1 MPNYENFKVI
11 SEHFKVVFQTFKV
24 ISGTLK
30 YLKFGSDVHISHFCR
45 KRDGQMSG
53 KFFNIIPS
61 ADSTAC
67 LLLYGYVG
75 TDEKVDSAAVVAEL
89 MSLEASYKHI
99 DVRINSLGGEVFSGI
114 AIYNALRQSRSDINI
129 YVDGV
134 AASIA
139 SIIALC
145 GKPLHMS
152 RFSRLMLH
160 QVSGGAYGTAKEM
173 REAADTA
180 DNIQKT
186 LCGMIAE
193 RCHLTAEEVESKYF
207 DGADHWITA
216 QEALAMGLIDSI
228 YDIDEAKP
236 EEGLSNEAIYEFTNR
251 LSIRPQKSNNMAFI
265 DELKKKDSFKDASTE
280 SQMLQHIDQL
290 ENEAAKVPA
299 LQNKVTELENQ
310 IKEQRKSAHE
320 TLVNQA
326 VEDGRISNDRK
337 GDYLALLE
345 ANEASAVA
353 VINGLPK
360 KNLRAADFINHPGGG
375 DKSDLVKMSWDEI
388 DRAGRLAELK
398 SQYPDLYKSKFDE
411 TFKK

>member
-1 MPNYENFKVI
+1 MPNYENFKVV

-24 ISGTLK
+24 ISETLK
-30 YLKFGSDVHISHFCR
+30 YLKFGSEVHMSHFCR
-45 KRDGQMSG
+45 KRNGQMSG

-75 TDEKVDSAAVVAEL
+75 TDEKVDSAAVVSEL

-193 RCHLTAEEVESKYF
+193 RCKLTAAEVSSKYF

-251 LSIRPQKSNNMAFI
+251 LNIRPQKSNNMAFI
-265 DELKKKDSFKDASTE
+265 DELKKKDLFKNSTTE
-280 SQMLQHIDQL
+280 GQMLQQIDHL
-290 ENEAAKVPA
+290 ENEAAKVTA
-299 LQNKVTELENQ
+299 LQNKVTELEKQ

-320 TLVNQA
+320 SLVNQA
-326 VEDGRISNDRK
+326 IEDGRISNDKK
-337 GDYLALLE
+337 GDFLALLD

-353 VINGLPK
+353 VINSLPK
-360 KNLRAADFINHPGGG
+360 KNLRAADFINHSGGG
-375 DKSDLVKMSWDEI
+375 DKSNLLKMSWDEI

-398 SQYPDLYKSKFDE
+398 NQYPDLYKSKFEE

>member
-1 MPNYENFKVI
+1 M
-11 SEHFKVVFQTFKV
+11 
-24 ISGTLK
+24 
-30 YLKFGSDVHISHFCR
+30 
-45 KRDGQMSG
+45 
-53 KFFNIIPS
+53 
-61 ADSTAC
+61 
-67 LLLYGYVG
+67 
-75 TDEKVDSAAVVAEL
+75 
-89 MSLEASYKHI
+89 
-99 DVRINSLGGEVFSGI
+99 
-114 AIYNALRQSRSDINI
+114 
-129 YVDGV
+129 DGV

-139 SIIALC
+139 SVIALC

-152 RFSRLMLH
+152 RFARLMLH

-186 LCGMIAE
+186 LCGMISG
-193 RCHLTAEEVESKYF
+193 RCNLSPEEVESKFF

-216 QEALAMGLIDSI
+216 EEALEMGLIDSI

-320 TLVNQA
+320 ALVNQA
-326 VEDGRISNDRK
+326 ISDGRITTDKK
-337 GDYLALLE
+337 GDFLALLE
-345 ANEASAVA
+345 ANEASAVS
-353 VINGLPK
+353 VINGLSK

-375 DKSDLVKMSWDEI
+375 DKSDLVNMSWDEI

-398 SQYPDLYKSKFDE
+398 DQYPDLYKSKFEE